1 MKFIAQLIILVLVGS
16 WFSTKVVLTGKEVLA
31 EKEDENN
38 IGVRVAPKDAFPVFN
53 NPKFVSGFEATD
65 KGYVQPGDP
74 VIGLI
79 INGKAKAYPIKTMG
93 IHELGNDTLGGIPIA
108 VSW

>member
-1 MKFIAQLIILVLVGS
+1 MIFITQVMILVLLAS
-16 WFSTKVVLTGKEVLA
+16 WFSTGALLTGKEVNS
-31 EKEDENN
+31 EKADGKN

-53 NPKFVSGFEATD
+53 NPDFVSGFEATD
-65 KGYVQPGDP
+65 KGFVQPNDP
-74 VIGLI
+74 VIGLV

-93 IHELGNDTLGGIPIA
+93 IYELGNDTLGGIPIA